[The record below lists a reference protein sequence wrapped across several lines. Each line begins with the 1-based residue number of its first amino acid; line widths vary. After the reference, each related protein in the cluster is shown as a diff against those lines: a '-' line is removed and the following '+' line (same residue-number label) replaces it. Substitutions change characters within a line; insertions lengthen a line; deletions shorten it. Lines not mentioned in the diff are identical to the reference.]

1 MCHKWHLLL
10 DTAMKSDEEKL
21 IEYSHQM
28 MHNQNCITRWAYRK
42 MYFALYFEL
51 YLVR

>member
-1 MCHKWHLLL
+1 
-10 DTAMKSDEEKL
+10 MKSDEEKL